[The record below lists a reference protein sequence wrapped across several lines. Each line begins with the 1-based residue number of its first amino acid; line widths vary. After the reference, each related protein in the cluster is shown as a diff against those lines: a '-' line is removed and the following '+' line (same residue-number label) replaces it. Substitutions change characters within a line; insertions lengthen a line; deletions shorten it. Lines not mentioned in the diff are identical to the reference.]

1 MSSHHRVEIEISKVN
16 GEPITR
22 AVARPSHSVNQIKVI
37 DGKAYVFLD
46 HPALFTVDIDGQM
59 DQQDTGRIDMK
70 GWGDKSFYQG
80 PPIHTCLLYTSPS
93 PRD

>member
-1 MSSHHRVEIEISKVN
+1 M
-16 GEPITR
+16 
-22 AVARPSHSVNQIKVI
+22 I
-37 DGKAYVFLD
+37 DGKAYVSLD

-80 PPIHTCLLYTSPS
+80 PPIHTLTIFANPFIEDKPS
-93 PRD
+93 KDDPTYFVLSRVRFPDRGGLGDTLFFAGGA